1 MQCPGR
7 PFSILQANTSYSQQI
22 LHGFNNF
29 ELYAVDTEGQKQ
41 PVRVTDSDGF
51 DGLACFSPDGK
62 TLSWTSNRTNDKK
75 SQIFM
80 ANWNHKEMLK
90 RLDSAQSIE
99 NIRQLEKSP
108 SSVTKTSPEVEA
120 DDVVKHVKY
129 LCSEKLGGRMT
140 GSQGNQLA
148 SAFRPTHSSLM
159 EWNLFPKKTGG
170 FKVFH
175 FSIPLN
181 YHLHANLISPRTST
195 NPNPDWI

>member
-1 MQCPGR
+1 MQCPGALFPSFR
-7 PFSILQANTSYSQQI
+7 QIPHILNKSAWFQQFRI
-22 LHGFNNF
+22 IRRG
-29 ELYAVDTEGQKQ
+29 YGGSKA

-129 LCSEKLGGRMT
+129 LCSEKLGGRMDWIS
-140 GSQGNQLA
+140 GKPIGIRLRCRLIQVL
-148 SAFRPTHSSLM
+148 
-159 EWNLFPKKTGG
+159 WNGTFFQRKRVVSK
-170 FKVFH
+170 
-175 FSIPLN
+175 FSIFQ
-181 YHLHANLISPRTST
+181 YR
-195 NPNPDWI
+195 